1 MNIKWPL
8 VIVMLAFAFP
18 SQAEEKS
25 ITICSYE
32 WLPHHGMDL
41 KDEGYTADIIREVF
55 EQQGYRIQKMFLP
68 WKRAQKFAQE
78 GKVCDAITEIYF
90 NTERL
95 KHYWFGAPYSVHEVY
110 LIGLKS
116 HHVESYSSLREL
128 SDYRFGHNRG
138 GSLSKEFDAANYLH
152 KQESNGYANGIDML
166 LNGRIDFFVSARSV
180 ALFEAAKVGAK
191 DKIRT
196 VGEPLQRQFVHM
208 AFSKINPD
216 NRIKMQDYN
225 TGLFMLLRSGRYA
238 EIMKKHG
245 MK

>member
-1 MNIKWPL
+1 MNKWVMVL
-8 VIVMLAFAFP
+8 VLLVLASPAL
-18 SQAEEKS
+18 AEDKS

-32 WLPHHGMDL
+32 WPPHHGTTL

-55 EQQGYRIQKMFLP
+55 EPQGYTIKKMFLP
-68 WKRAQKFAQE
+68 WKRAQEWAQK
-78 GKVCDAITEIYF
+78 GKDCDAITEIYF

-95 KHYWFGAPYSVHEVY
+95 KHYWFGAPYSVHEVQ

-116 HHVESYSSLREL
+116 HHVVDFASLREL

-138 GSLSKEFDAANYLH
+138 GSLSKEFDAADYLH
-152 KQESNGYANGIDML
+152 KQETDGYANGIDML

-180 ALFEAAKVGAK
+180 ALYEAGKLGAR

-216 NRIKMQDYN
+216 NRIRMQDYN
-225 TGLFMLLRSGRYA
+225 TGLFLLLRSGRYD
-238 EIMKKHG
+238 EIMEKHG
-245 MK
+245 LK